1 MPFEGDPAWRLDLF
15 PDRWETGA
23 VKHFPELQLSAIGAR
38 VLGCLLEKEA
48 LTPDLYP
55 MTVNAL
61 VTACN
66 QTTSRHPLTH
76 YSAHE
81 VATVLQ
87 ELSEDYLITRR
98 LGGRA
103 PKFEHNLD
111 DVLATTPAERAVL
124 TVLLLRGTQ
133 TAGEIKQRTERM
145 HEFRS
150 LEEVEEILQGF
161 IDYPHGPLV
170 ERLPS
175 GGGRRVETFRHLL
188 GGAAEEGAP
197 PEPADDWRR
206 AIEERLAALEEEVAR
221 LREGR
226 D

>member
-1 MPFEGDPAWRLDLF
+1 M
-15 PDRWETGA
+15 
-23 VKHFPELQLSAIGAR
+23 KHFPELQLSATQAR
-38 VLGCLLEKEA
+38 VLGCLLEKEV

-66 QTTSRHPLTH
+66 QTTSRHPITH
-76 YSAHE
+76 HTPNE
-81 VATVLQ
+81 VATALH
-87 ELSEDYLITRR
+87 ELSEEYLVTRL

-124 TVLLLRGTQ
+124 TVLLLRGVQ
-133 TAGEIKQRTERM
+133 TAGEIKQRTERL

-188 GGAAEEGAP
+188 GGAAADGEPPA
-197 PEPADDWRR
+197 PEPAGDWRR

-221 LREGR
+221 LRG